1 MGLKKLREELKQI
14 LTEQGYTELNTFQ
27 DKIITSLKSGHHILA
42 SGEHG
47 IGKTTAILFCLLQK
61 ITEPGEGSPR
71 GIVLCANDDNA
82 YEMFSKLKPL
92 CAKLDLTVDLVHE
105 RGNMLQQR
113 NDLFDGTEIIIGTP
127 KRLYDLYIQNGFN
140 VSKLKIFILD
150 DADEILKKGFKMQI
164 ARVTESLPKCQHV
177 IVTSNSE
184 DLKVTEYCDTN
195 IPFYTHIHL

>member
-1 MGLKKLREELKQI
+1 MGLRKLRLELDQI
-14 LTEQGYTELNTFQ
+14 LEPQGYSELNPFQ
-27 DKIITSLKSGHHILA
+27 DKIITALKSGQHILA
-42 SGEHG
+42 SGENG
-47 IGKTTAILFCLLQK
+47 IGKTTTILFCLLQK

-71 GIVLCANDDNA
+71 GIVMCSNDDNA
-82 YEMFSKLKPL
+82 YEMFVKLKPL

-150 DADEILKKGFKMQI
+150 DADELFKKGHKMQI
-164 ARVTESLPKCQHV
+164 ARISESLPKCQHV
-177 IVTSNSE
+177 IFTTASE
-184 DLKVTEYCDTN
+184 DLKVKEYYKDN
-195 IPFYTHIHL
+195 MLYYTHIQ